1 MCGGKGVCLGVGWGV
16 HGVICSTVLA
26 YMGPVTGGSCCKY
39 HFCGDKSFVVA
50 NDEHMFVVTKHVFCH
65 DRRCVLSQQTHVCYD
80 KHEFV
85 TTKVLLRQRW
95 YLWQLPPMIED
106 QVSMWRLLHEVLM
119 YGGKGVCVWGG
130 GGGGGEGRGAWGDL
144 SNSAGIYMGTRFDVL
159 MCVGGGGG
167 CLLQHRK
174 NLSDTWP
181 TVLSYIVYHAW
192 ELSVKIQISAPL
204 KLTSCEEKRC
214 MLACGV
220 NSFVLVSVVVWFGI
234 FLIWHDFNIF
244 PTQRLREAT
253 GSATNVS
260 TLRATFKAT
269 VAMTKTPLTMRDACS
284 SKSRAWLQSVHS
296 LSPLPLESV
305 L

>member
-26 YMGPVTGGSCCKY
+26 YMGPVIGGSCCKY

-50 NDEHMFVVTKHVFCH
+50 NDKHMFVVTKHVFCH

-95 YLWQLPPMIED
+95 Y
-106 QVSMWRLLHEVLM
+106 MWRLPLISTNVWWERC
-119 YGGKGVCVWGG
+119 VCGG
-130 GGGGGEGRGAWGDL
+130 GGRGGVQGVICPTVLAYIWGPGLMYYILGQHGE
-144 SNSAGIYMGTRFDVL
+144 
-159 MCVGGGGG
+159 
-167 CLLQHRK
+167 